1 MAEYEFK
8 FPDVGEG
15 ITEGEVVKWKVKIG
29 DKVKENQIIAEV
41 ETDKAVVEIPS
52 PKEGKVLKLNIK
64 EGETIKVGYTLI
76 TLDVKGFKEERKS
89 VSVMGEIHEAGA
101 ILPAPKEETI
111 SKQVSGV
118 LATPAIRSLAKKKGI
133 DLAKI
138 KGSGP
143 NGRITAQDL
152 EKPAMAIKVTKKY
165 DLYGYVDRIPL
176 KGIRK
181 IIANNM
187 LASYTRIPHV
197 THMDE
202 ADVTELWN
210 LREKEKLAAKKKG
223 AHLTFM
229 PYIIKAVIESLKE
242 HPTLNAELDEAS
254 NDIIAKKY
262 YNIGIA
268 VDTENGL
275 MVPVV
280 KGADKK
286 NMIDI
291 AKEIANLAE
300 LARTRK
306 IDLADMQG
314 STFTITNIGSLG
326 GIFATPLINYPESA
340 ILALGKISEKPVVL
354 NGKIE
359 IRKTLPFSL
368 TFDHRI
374 LDGAEAARFA
384 NKFIELLQN
393 PNKLNAK
400 L

>member
-15 ITEGEVVKWKVKIG
+15 ITEGEVVKWKVKQG
-29 DKVKENQIIAEV
+29 DKVKENQVLAEV

-52 PKEGKVLKLNIK
+52 PKEGKVLKLNVK
-64 EGETIKVGYTLI
+64 EGETIKVGHTLI

-101 ILPAPKEETI
+101 VLPAPKEETI
-111 SKQVSGV
+111 SKSVSGV
-118 LATPAIRSLAKKKGI
+118 LATPAIRALAKKNGI
-133 DLAKI
+133 DLSKI
-138 KGSGP
+138 TGSGS
-143 NGRITAQDL
+143 NGRIIIQDL
-152 EKPAMAIKVTKKY
+152 EKPAIKVTKKY

-181 IIANNM
+181 TIADKM
-187 LASYTRIPHV
+187 VLSATKIPHV

-202 ADVTELWN
+202 ADVTDLWN
-210 LREKEKLAAKKKG
+210 LREKEKIEAKKKG
-223 AHLTFM
+223 VHLTFM
-229 PYIIKAVIESLKE
+229 PYIIKSVISSLKE
-242 HPTLNAELDEAS
+242 HPTLNAELDESS
-254 NDIIAKKY
+254 NSIIVKKY

-280 KGADKK
+280 KGADQK
-286 NMIDI
+286 NMLSI
-291 AKEIANLAE
+291 AKETATLAE
-300 LARTRK
+300 AARTRK
-306 IDLADMQG
+306 IDLGDLQG
-314 STFTITNIGSLG
+314 STFTITNVGSLG
-326 GIFATPLINYPESA
+326 GIFATPIINYPESA
-340 ILALGKISEKPVVL
+340 ILALGKISDKPVIL

-359 IRKTLPFSL
+359 IKKILPFSL

-393 PNKLNAK
+393 PKKLNAK